1 MISSQDLVALST
13 YAAYDRS
20 VNYGSIV
27 YGVDG
32 HQFKVIDRTT
42 SDPQA
47 ILAESQ
53 TEPFETAII
62 FEGTVD
68 SDDWKND
75 VENGLDLQPE
85 QYENALKV
93 FDKLSLESENH
104 SKKKPR
110 YVAGNSLGGGLAN
123 YTAMKRNDLHSVT
136 INPSIV
142 PAGTKVESNS
152 TYTNYISNNDQLN
165 KLQEAAGK
173 KDGRVPGE
181 QVIIPSGAPN
191 AKDVVRSHK
200 GLDKYGKSEAAQMIP
215 KSLIGGVGIGD
226 SNKSQQEKDNG
237 ANHDIA
243 INPEILSNMM
253 TELTNES
260 DTVDKFILA
269 NIETSTKILET
280 ENKQLEARQDNLKYE
295 QKDIVNSVLFKGLN
309 IGIDALL
316 DITQK
321 YSIWDILDHELNGL
335 FNCEY
340 HAVVGLLNLL
350 GLNDEIDDMDA
361 KLDALVSGLN
371 SFFDVEVP
379 KLFEKYNF
387 NDGTVLKLIDYQ
399 NLIVKNLNTFKNNIE
414 VINAQTGYIKET
426 MTSGDNSYFTN
437 SETSFKGEF
446 VDLVIDDGA
455 VEHSKKLL
463 DDHFNGNFNN
473 FINAFDEQVR
483 PLYNNL
489 LASATNFINI
499 ERNHFIANKLDDLP
513 VEKMQNILNT
523 IEKVCN
529 YLNKNDLPQI
539 IIEELIQNKDMIKT
553 AIFADD
559 IFELINTYNTEAYNY
574 MQKIDQDFNLTKQEL
589 DKNSGVVI
597 DRLKEIFNIISNQ
610 SSMLIGQIE
619 DIVVE

>member
-1 MISSQDLVALST
+1 M
-13 YAAYDRS
+13 
-20 VNYGSIV
+20 
-27 YGVDG
+27 
-32 HQFKVIDRTT
+32 
-42 SDPQA
+42 
-47 ILAESQ
+47 
-53 TEPFETAII
+53 
-62 FEGTVD
+62 
-68 SDDWKND
+68 
-75 VENGLDLQPE
+75 
-85 QYENALKV
+85 
-93 FDKLSLESENH
+93 
-104 SKKKPR
+104 
-110 YVAGNSLGGGLAN
+110 
-123 YTAMKRNDLHSVT
+123 
-136 INPSIV
+136 
-142 PAGTKVESNS
+142 
-152 TYTNYISNNDQLN
+152 
-165 KLQEAAGK
+165 
-173 KDGRVPGE
+173 
-181 QVIIPSGAPN
+181 
-191 AKDVVRSHK
+191 
-200 GLDKYGKSEAAQMIP
+200 
-215 KSLIGGVGIGD
+215 
-226 SNKSQQEKDNG
+226 
-237 ANHDIA
+237 
-243 INPEILSNMM
+243 
-253 TELTNES
+253 
-260 DTVDKFILA
+260 A

>member
-1 MISSQDLVALST
+1 M
-13 YAAYDRS
+13 
-20 VNYGSIV
+20 
-27 YGVDG
+27 
-32 HQFKVIDRTT
+32 
-42 SDPQA
+42 
-47 ILAESQ
+47 
-53 TEPFETAII
+53 
-62 FEGTVD
+62 
-68 SDDWKND
+68 
-75 VENGLDLQPE
+75 
-85 QYENALKV
+85 
-93 FDKLSLESENH
+93 
-104 SKKKPR
+104 
-110 YVAGNSLGGGLAN
+110 
-123 YTAMKRNDLHSVT
+123 
-136 INPSIV
+136 
-142 PAGTKVESNS
+142 
-152 TYTNYISNNDQLN
+152 
-165 KLQEAAGK
+165 
-173 KDGRVPGE
+173 
-181 QVIIPSGAPN
+181 
-191 AKDVVRSHK
+191 RSHK
-200 GLDKYGKSEAAQMIP
+200 GLDKYGKSEAAHMIS

-237 ANHDIA
+237 ANNDII

-253 TELTNES
+253 AELTNES

-280 ENKQLEARQDNLKYE
+280 ENKQLATRQDNLKYE

-321 YSIWDILDHELNGL
+321 YSLWDILDNELNGW
-335 FNCEY
+335 FNLEY
-340 HAVVGLLNLL
+340 HAAVGLLNLL

-361 KLDALVSGLN
+361 KLDAFVSGLN
-371 SFFDVEVP
+371 AFFDVEVP

-387 NDGTVLKLIDYQ
+387 NDGTVLKSIDYQ
-399 NLIVKNLNTFKNNIE
+399 NLIVQNLNTFKKNIE
-414 VINAQTGYIKET
+414 VINTQTGYIKET

-446 VDLVIDDGA
+446 VDFVIDDGA

-463 DDHFNGNFNN
+463 DDHFNENFNN
-473 FINAFDEQVR
+473 FINAFDEQIR

-513 VEKMQNILNT
+513 VEKMQKTLNV

-589 DKNSGVVI
+589 EKNNGVVI

-610 SSMLIGQIE
+610 SSILIGQIE

>member
-32 HQFKVIDRTT
+32 HQFKVIATNT

-47 ILAESQ
+47 ILVESQ

-68 SDDWKND
+68 NDDWKND

-93 FDKLSLESENH
+93 FDRLSLESENY

-142 PAGTKVESNS
+142 PAGAKVESNS

-191 AKDVVRSHK
+191 AKDVERSHK
-200 GLDKYGKSEAAQMIP
+200 GLDKYGKPEAAYMIS
-215 KSLIGGVGIGD
+215 KSLIGGDGT
-226 SNKSQQEKDNG
+226 
-237 ANHDIA
+237 NHDIA

-280 ENKQLEARQDNLKYE
+280 ENKQLETRQDNLKYE

-321 YSIWDILDHELNGL
+321 YSLWDILDNELNGW
-335 FNCEY
+335 FNLEY
-340 HAVVGLLNLL
+340 HAAVGLLNLL

-361 KLDALVSGLN
+361 KLDAFVSGLN
-371 SFFDVEVP
+371 TFFDVEVP

-387 NDGTVLKLIDYQ
+387 NDGTVLKSIDYQ
-399 NLIVKNLNTFKNNIE
+399 NLIVQNLNTFKKNIE
-414 VINAQTGYIKET
+414 VINTQTGYIKET

-463 DDHFNGNFNN
+463 DDHFNENFNN
-473 FINAFDEQVR
+473 FINAFDEQIR

-499 ERNHFIANKLDDLP
+499 ERNHFIANKLDDL
-513 VEKMQNILNT
+513 VEKIQKTLNV
-523 IEKVCN
+523 IEKICN

-553 AIFADD
+553 AIFAND

-589 DKNSGVVI
+589 EKNNGVVI

-610 SSMLIGQIE
+610 SSILIGQIE